1 MFVVAGNEGDG
12 KTSGLE
18 RKMKDVRIDVT
29 GQKEI
34 PMYSRGG
41 FGYVPLGIR
50 EPEDLKV
57 IAEQAEAVVGLGRGM
72 GRFDAEGRR
81 AAPWIRI
88 SGSIRMR
95 DATRVWSERPLER
108 WRDVGGEGGGEEME
122 GTLGV
127 YRGREDECG
136 MC

>member
-1 MFVVAGNEGDG
+1 
-12 KTSGLE
+12 
-18 RKMKDVRIDVT
+18 
-29 GQKEI
+29 
-34 PMYSRGG
+34 MYSRGG

-95 DATRVWSERPLER
+95 DATRVWRE
-108 WRDVGGEGGGEEME
+108 VGGEGGGEEME
-122 GTLGV
+122 GPLGV